1 MSNSAVIFTPMRHD
15 SWWQRA
21 HHEDCSH
28 HRDFSVIAGDV
39 VKALWHR
46 FAHGNNV
53 LLKFQEDAMHGP
65 HPIRPIEDA
74 EPDPTGATHVARD
87 CAGLNF
93 YQIDRGLRDLLPLYL
108 ADADHQRL
116 QPHLHRLGALAGG
129 RLDEL
134 ARIADKHPPV
144 LHARDRFG
152 RDEDWIDYHPA
163 YREMETIAFG
173 DFQFHAMSHRGGTLG
188 SNQPLPAVAKYAL
201 QYLFVQA
208 EFGLMC
214 PISVTDTSIHL
225 IRKFASPELKDYLLP
240 KMLSADPATL
250 WKGTQFIT
258 ERSGGSDVGAIE
270 TVARLENGVWRLT
283 GDKWFCSHTDADVA
297 LLLARPEGAPFGTK
311 GLALFALPR
320 RLKDGRRNS
329 YRIVRLKDKL
339 GTRSMASGEIR
350 LEGAVAYLVG
360 EQDRGLKQ
368 MMEQVNLS
376 RLSHGVRAAA
386 MMRRCVNEA
395 MVAAQTRTAFGET
408 VVNYPLLRRQL
419 LKLVVPTEQ
428 ALSMVLFAASSMDQ
442 ANAGS
447 ADAQSLVRILT
458 PLLKFRACR
467 DNIPVAT
474 GSMEV
479 RGGNGYIEE
488 WVHARLVR
496 DAHIGVLWE
505 GTSNINALD
514 IIKRAVGKS
523 RAHLILGA
531 ALRRR
536 LDEATAL
543 PAGFRDRLRLALERA
558 LAFAE
563 QVAAEPRAEKTA
575 RLAASALYHATSAVL
590 LAWEGSRSGVDARRA
605 LLARFV
611 LEYRLTAQDPLALPN
626 DAWEREATD
635 IVLGEAPAL
644 LARVATLLDS

>member
-1 MSNSAVIFTPMRHD
+1 
-15 SWWQRA
+15 
-21 HHEDCSH
+21 
-28 HRDFSVIAGDV
+28 
-39 VKALWHR
+39 
-46 FAHGNNV
+46 
-53 LLKFQEDAMHGP
+53 MHGP
-65 HPIRPIEDA
+65 QSIRPVEA
-74 EPDPTGATHVARD
+74 EPERADGAAHIALD

-93 YQIDRGLRDLLPLYL
+93 YEIDRGLRDLLPLYL
-108 ADADHQRL
+108 AKDDYRQLA
-116 QPHLHRLGALAGG
+116 PHFHRLGHLAGG

-134 ARIADKHPPV
+134 ARIADKNSPV

-173 DFQFHAMSHRGGTLG
+173 DFQFHAMSHRGGALG
-188 SNQPLPAVAKYAL
+188 ASQPLPAVAKYAL

-225 IRKFASPELKDYLLP
+225 IRKFASAELKDYLLP
-240 KMLSADPATL
+240 RMLSGDIATL
-250 WKGTQFIT
+250 WKGTQFMT
-258 ERSGGSDVGAIE
+258 ERAGGSDVGAIE
-270 TVARLENGVWRLT
+270 TAARLQEGVWRLT
-283 GDKWFCSHTDADVA
+283 GDKWFCSHADADVA
-297 LLLARPEGAPFGTK
+297 LLLARPEGAPPGTK

-329 YRIVRLKDKL
+329 YKIVRLKDKL

-360 EQDRGLKQ
+360 EEDRGLKQ

-395 MVAAQTRTAFGET
+395 TISARTRTAFGET
-408 VVNYPLLRRQL
+408 IINYPLLRRQL
-419 LKLVVPTEQ
+419 LKLVVPAEQ
-428 ALSMVLFAASSMDQ
+428 ALSMMLFAASAMDQ

-447 ADAQSLVRILT
+447 SDAQSLVRILT

-474 GSMEV
+474 GAMEV

-488 WVHARLVR
+488 WVNARLVR

-514 IIKRAVGKS
+514 IIQRAVGKS
-523 RAHLILGA
+523 GAHRILGA
-531 ALRRR
+531 ALQRR
-536 LDEATAL
+536 LDEAASL
-543 PAGFRDRLRLALERA
+543 PKGFRDRLTLALERA

-563 QVAAEPRAEKTA
+563 QVAAEPGAEATA
-575 RLAASALYHATSAVL
+575 RLAASALYHATSAIL
-590 LAWEGSRSGVDARRA
+590 LAWEGNQPGVDARRA

-611 LEYRLTAQDPLALPN
+611 LEHRLMPRDPLARAN
-626 DAWEREATD
+626 DDWERDSID
-635 IVLGEAPAL
+635 IVLGEEPAAL
-644 LARVATLLDS
+644 TRVATLLDS